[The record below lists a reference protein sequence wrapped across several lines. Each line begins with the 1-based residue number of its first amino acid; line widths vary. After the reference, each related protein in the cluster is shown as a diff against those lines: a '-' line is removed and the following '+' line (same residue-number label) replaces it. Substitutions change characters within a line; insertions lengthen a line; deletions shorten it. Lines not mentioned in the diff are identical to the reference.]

1 MTNKRDWGW
10 VVAGGMFLLV
20 GVIFLWEGRSGL
32 LYHTP
37 IYFKGP
43 SCLNPWQA
51 IIGGSLFSVLG
62 LFMVVAAIRG
72 RKPGG
77 DS

>member
-1 MTNKRDWGW
+1 MSSKRDWGG

-20 GVIFLWEGRSGL
+20 GVIFLWQGRLGL

-43 SCLNPWQA
+43 SWLNPWQA
-51 IIGGSLFSVLG
+51 IIGGALFSALG
-62 LFMVVAAIRG
+62 LFAIVSAIRR

-77 DS
+77 DR

>member
-1 MTNKRDWGW
+1 MSNKRDLGW
-10 VVAGGMFLLV
+10 AVAGGMFLLV
-20 GVIFLWEGRSGL
+20 GLIFLWQGRSAL

-43 SCLNPWQA
+43 SWLNPWQA

-62 LFMVVAAIRG
+62 LFMVVGAIRG